1 MQANLGTD
9 EPKGNRMLTQF
20 ASLSASRAMPQ
31 PYTPAS
37 RSRPVAAPHGQPVLG
52 SLLALRREQSVFGAG
67 EDADYLYRVKS
78 GCVRLT
84 NQMQDGRRQIVEF
97 HMPEDMFGTESMGRH
112 ALSAEAVS
120 DAVLLRY
127 RRQSLEQQAAVDP
140 VAARRLY
147 DVACLGLRAAHR
159 RMLVLG
165 RKAAMERVASFLID
179 MSVRIGRDEPTQ
191 FDLPMSRQD
200 IGDYLGLTI
209 ETVSRAMSQLRREG
223 LIELPT
229 PHHVV
234 LRDIAALTARSGDE
248 G

>member
-1 MQANLGTD
+1 
-9 EPKGNRMLTQF
+9 
-20 ASLSASRAMPQ
+20 MPQ
-31 PYTPAS
+31 LYAVAPRARPSVALPSPA
-37 RSRPVAAPHGQPVLG
+37 PVLG
-52 SLLALRREQSVFGAG
+52 SLVTMRREQSVFSAG

-78 GCVRLT
+78 GCIRLT
-84 NQMQDGRRQIVEF
+84 NQMQDGRRQIIEF
-97 HMPEDMFGTESMGRH
+97 HMPEDMFGTESLGRH

-127 RRQSLEQQAAVDP
+127 RRQSLEQHAAENP
-140 VAARRLY
+140 AAARRLY

-179 MSVRIGRDEPTQ
+179 MSERIGRDEPTR

-209 ETVSRAMSQLRREG
+209 ETVSRAMSQLRREA
-223 LIELPT
+223 LIDLPT

-234 LRDIAALTARSGDE
+234 LRDIAALTALSGDK